1 MSDHNKINLYF
12 YVKKFPIFKKTAI
25 IPATESKEQFLFTR
39 VAQDEYGLYTSCS
52 YILSTSDKGSINLGV
67 TLRGFELLK
76 EQSHDNK
83 INSDF
88 ITCGLLL
95 GTLLNIRDQVKE
107 QGEERYLHQLEDN
120 FLLPYY
126 NLVSSFSSQRVLNPQ
141 ASFDLFYS
149 AYKNGKYQEIKRVL
163 TKTDKI
169 IGYYLLNMG
178 DCYNLP
184 LTTQEME
191 LLKKQAIEH
200 ECFLM
205 IWFSK
210 WDPVSK
216 GLFKL
221 W

>member
-1 MSDHNKINLYF
+1 MSRYDKTTTF

-39 VAQDEYGLYTSCS
+39 VAQDEYGLYSSCS
-52 YILSTSDKGSINLGV
+52 YILSTGDKGSINLGI
-67 TLRGFELLK
+67 TPRGFELLK
-76 EQSHDNK
+76 ERSHDNN
-83 INSDF
+83 ISYDSA
-88 ITCGLLL
+88 CRLLI

-178 DCYNLP
+178 DCYNFP

-205 IWFSK
+205 I
-210 WDPVSK
+210 
-216 GLFKL
+216 
-221 W
+221 